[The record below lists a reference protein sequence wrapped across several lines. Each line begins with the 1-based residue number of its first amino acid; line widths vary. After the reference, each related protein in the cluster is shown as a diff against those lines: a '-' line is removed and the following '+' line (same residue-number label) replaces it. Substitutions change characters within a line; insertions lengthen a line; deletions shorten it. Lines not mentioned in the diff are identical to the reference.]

1 MPRYNL
7 GNMVGQVAWA
17 PYSSTVFAAVTDS
30 KIVVFDLFVHKYRPI
45 CQQKIVANTTGV
57 LNCISFNKIEP
68 VIIVGDSTGMVHSLK
83 LSPNLRKKSDKSNQG
98 KDGEDKGFADDD
110 KKVALMMEVTKLKK
124 ILSQV
129 IQRGATGED
138 SGEEEL

>member
-1 MPRYNL
+1 
-7 GNMVGQVAWA
+7 
-17 PYSSTVFAAVTDS
+17 
-30 KIVVFDLFVHKYRPI
+30 
-45 CQQKIVANTTGV
+45 
-57 LNCISFNKIEP
+57 
-68 VIIVGDSTGMVHSLK
+68 MVHSLK
-83 LSPNLRKKSDKSNQG
+83 LSPNLRKKSEKGKDGG
-98 KDGEDKGFADDD
+98 KDGEDKGFAEDD